1 MTLNAV
7 SFDPC
12 DFWTHDPGY
21 ESESITFVSHLMMT
35 VSFYS
40 RIISI
45 VLFVTHPLA
54 LGEVG
59 GHVSYV
65 SASKD
70 LYASSMQIKILW
82 ENDILLVKLLEA
94 IREKWKSSPKSFDM

>member
-1 MTLNAV
+1 
-7 SFDPC
+7 
-12 DFWTHDPGY
+12 
-21 ESESITFVSHLMMT
+21 MMT

-59 GHVSYV
+59 GHV

>member
-1 MTLNAV
+1 MYILSSV
-7 SFDPC
+7 SFDQ
-12 DFWTHDPGY
+12 F
-21 ESESITFVSHLMMT
+21 ESITFVSHLMMT

-54 LGEVG
+54 LGKVG
-59 GHVSYV
+59 GHEPYIPYV